1 MAPGAAT
8 HLISIPIR
16 LINTYIRWLPRP
28 TRTLSSYPD
37 SRAFGSLDGSDIL
50 HITPDTPDDTD
61 VHDLSLLFLNKYTS
75 VKLVWSPLFFHE
87 LQASS

>member
-1 MAPGAAT
+1 M
-8 HLISIPIR
+8 
-16 LINTYIRWLPRP
+16 RWLPRP
-28 TRTLSSYPD
+28 THTLSSYPD

-50 HITPDTPDDTD
+50 HITPDTPDTPDNTD
-61 VHDLSLLFLNKYTS
+61 VHGLSLLFLNKYTS